1 MRGMRFASSISVTA
15 LFLLQVTFASTQ
27 APHQSSG
34 RLLVVSQGDGTLMEF
49 NPSTGEKLGRYEEG
63 ITTMVPH
70 EVAVSP
76 DGRTAYLPIYGNTG
90 VGKPG
95 LDGSKMYRIDVATG
109 KTTATLDFGHGTRP
123 HCVLYDRISGML
135 YVTTELDKAIAIV
148 DPSTFK
154 IVGSIP
160 TTQEQSHM
168 LAISHDGK
176 RGYTANVGSG
186 TVSVLDLKT
195 RKFLTVIPIS
205 ANIQRISVSKDDSMA
220 FTADQTSPRLAVI
233 DTATN
238 KLKSWIDLPALGY
251 GSTATKDGQH
261 LLLTLLPASQL
272 ASINLKTLRIE
283 RTLPVCARPQEVIE
297 SPDGK
302 QAYVSCIGGHQIAV
316 VNLAD
321 WKVERMID
329 AGEKADG
336 LAFAPGTR

>member
-1 MRGMRFASSISVTA
+1 MRIALSISVAA
-15 LFLLQVTFASTQ
+15 LSLLQAAPASAQ
-27 APHQSSG
+27 APHAPSG

-63 ITTMVPH
+63 ITTMVAH

-76 DGRTAYLPIYGNTG
+76 DGRTAYLPIYGSAG

-95 LDGSKMYRIDVATG
+95 LDGSKMYRIDVASG
-109 KTTATLDFGHGTRP
+109 KTTATLDFGHGVRP
-123 HCVLYDRISGML
+123 HCVIYDRTSGML
-135 YVTTELDKAIAIV
+135 YVTTELDKAITIV
-148 DPSTFK
+148 DPNTFK
-154 IVGSIP
+154 IVGQIP

-168 LAISHDGK
+168 LAISHDGT
-176 RGYTANVGSG
+176 RGYTANVGPG
-186 TVSVLDLKT
+186 TVSVLDLKA
-195 RKFLTVIPIS
+195 RKLITVIPIS
-205 ANIQRISVSKDDSMA
+205 GNTQRIAVSKDDSMA

-238 KLKSWIDLPALGY
+238 KLKTWIDLPALGY

-272 ASINLKTLRIE
+272 ASINLKTLKIE
-283 RTLPVCARPQEVIE
+283 RTLPVCSRPQEVVE

-302 QAYVSCIGGHQIAV
+302 HAYVSCIGGHQIAV

-321 WKVERMID
+321 WKVERMLD

-336 LAFAPGTR
+336 MAFATGTR